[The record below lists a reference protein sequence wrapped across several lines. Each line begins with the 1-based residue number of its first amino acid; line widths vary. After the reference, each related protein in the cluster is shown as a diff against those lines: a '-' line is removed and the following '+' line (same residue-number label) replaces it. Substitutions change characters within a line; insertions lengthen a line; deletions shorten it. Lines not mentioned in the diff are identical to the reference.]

1 MNSPVVTPETVRA
14 FLLTRYADPIRGAG
28 KDPAQIPDNFDFLM
42 EGVID
47 SLGILEMV
55 SAVEKEARPA
65 SAPRASPARPP
76 PGPPPPPPPPQ
87 TPPSLPPSPGTP
99 AYSSRGS

>member
-1 MNSPVVTPETVRA
+1 MNSPVVTPESVRA

-55 SAVEKEARPA
+55 SAVEKEFGLKLDMEALDA
-65 SAPRASPARPP
+65 EEMTIL
-76 PGPPPPPPPPQ
+76 GPFVRYVAAQ
-87 TPPSLPPSPGTP
+87 
-99 AYSSRGS
+99 AAKA